1 MAVAC
6 PELLARHGDDTVF
19 AIADEDRLARRPDQ
33 DLASLELVD
42 LDLVAETPHHS
53 EREELPHGHREDEA
67 PVVKE
72 LNLAVLKLLEVE
84 GLQEAAG
91 SQWVGRAAKGSGSV
105 PGPRC
110 RRDSS
115 LGSRCSCL

>member
-42 LDLVAETPHHS
+42 LDLVAETPQHS

-84 GLQEAAG
+84 GL
-91 SQWVGRAAKGSGSV
+91 
-105 PGPRC
+105 
-110 RRDSS
+110 
-115 LGSRCSCL
+115 